1 MMLFSRILVGVDNSA
16 VADEAV
22 ALGARLARE
31 HDGQLILG
39 HSVNGRPVVSQM
51 AASGAFI
58 DMSPFVDDFR
68 AEGEALLDR
77 AIEVAR
83 RAGVDAT
90 RHSLEGEPA
99 QRLLEL
105 AAQLQCSAI
114 IMGTHNRGSLEQ
126 LFVGSTTQALLRAS
140 TIPVLTVRPGAT
152 HLDIGRRYFERI
164 VVGIDDSEPSDA
176 AVAAVLALPAEDRTQ
191 MFFISVA
198 DTAVDCKQSERIV
211 GKGVAEADISGACA
225 KGRVIGGNPVEA
237 LLGAARERDADL
249 LVLGSHGRRGLRRL
263 FLGSVA
269 ERVVQSAS
277 LPVLVV
283 RTQHDA
289 DAPLH
294 AKQVEHVHV

>member
-1 MMLFSRILVGVDNSA
+1 MMLFSRILVGVDGSA
-16 VADEAV
+16 VANEGV

-39 HSVNGRPVVSQM
+39 HSVNWLPVVSQM
-51 AASGAFI
+51 AASGAII
-58 DMSPFVDDFR
+58 DTEPIVNDLKM
-68 AEGEALLDR
+68 EGEALLDR

-83 RAGVDAT
+83 GAGVEAT

-114 IMGTHNRGSLEQ
+114 IMGTQNRGSLEQ
-126 LFVGSTTQALLRAS
+126 LFVGSTTEALLRAS
-140 TIPVLTVRPGAT
+140 TIPVLTIRSGAT
-152 HLDIGRRYFERI
+152 RLDAKRRYFERI

-176 AVAAVLALPAEDRTQ
+176 AIATVLALPAEDRDQ
-191 MFFISVA
+191 VFFYSVA
-198 DTAVDCKQSERIV
+198 VTVDDREQAERIV
-211 GKGVAEADISGACA
+211 GKAVAAADACGASA

-237 LLGAARERDADL
+237 VLDAARERAADL
-249 LVLGSHGRRGLRRL
+249 LVLGSHGRRGLQRL

-269 ERVVQSAS
+269 EHVVRSAP

-283 RTQHDA
+283 RTQYGA
-289 DAPLH
+289 DAPVH
-294 AKQVEHVHV
+294 AKKEEHAHV